1 MFLASVLFFTFILVH
16 LHPCLPAPLSTCTL
30 IHLQS
35 TLLYLSS
42 FLRTYS
48 IYNMRRKRGNATN
61 VADLQEMA
69 TQPEREFDAA
79 LVEKLLIPASLKSYH
94 YTVQLWSK

>member
-1 MFLASVLFFTFILVH
+1 
-16 LHPCLPAPLSTCTL
+16 
-30 IHLQS
+30 
-35 TLLYLSS
+35 
-42 FLRTYS
+42 
-48 IYNMRRKRGNATN
+48 MRRKRGNATN